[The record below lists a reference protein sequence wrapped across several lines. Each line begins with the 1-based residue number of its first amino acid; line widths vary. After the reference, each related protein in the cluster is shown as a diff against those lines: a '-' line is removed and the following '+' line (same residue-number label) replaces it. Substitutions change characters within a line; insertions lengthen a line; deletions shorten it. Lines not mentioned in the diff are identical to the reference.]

1 VNAPVSAPAVAIARP
16 AEGVPLGQRWAVRGL
31 DGSTLLVLPA
41 ALLVVALFVYPFPY
55 GLWLSFQ
62 PKAGG
67 TLANYQRFFS
77 FSDEFFYGTI
87 ATTLWLALPVTLLNL
102 LLAVPIA
109 FRVPASCAASDSLPR
124 FWWCRSRWEPCSL
137 RRAC

>member
-1 VNAPVSAPAVAIARP
+1 MNQVGKPALGLVPGDMVAPRARP
-16 AEGVPLGQRWAVRGL
+16 GIPLSQRLAARGL
-31 DGSTLLVLPA
+31 DSLTLLVLPA
-41 ALLVVALFVYPFPY
+41 VLFLLALFIYPFLY

-67 TLANYQRFFS
+67 SALTNYSRFFS
-77 FSDEFFYGTI
+77 
-87 ATTLWLALPVTLLNL
+87 
-102 LLAVPIA
+102 
-109 FRVPASCAASDSLPR
+109 DSSPR